1 MNEVYLVWEDNG
13 ESWEDYQSYVIA
25 VCSTLEKA
33 QNVLKEQGYVK
44 TSSVR
49 GNMQEQSQPYGWWN
63 KTTDFYGN
71 PPRLEE
77 FIEFYQDDKKAAI
90 AAYEEELEWWNENR
104 GNIPQYSVT
113 QAAWIE
119 KFNVL

>member
-25 VCSTLEKA
+25 VCLTLEKA
-33 QNVLKEQGYVK
+33 QSVLKEQGYVE

-49 GNMQEQSQPYGWWN
+49 GSMQEQPQFYGWWN
-63 KTTDFYGN
+63 KTTDFYGD
-71 PPRLEE
+71 PPKLEE
-77 FIEFYQDDKKAAI
+77 FIGIYDNKTAKEV
-90 AAYEEELEWWNENR
+90 YEDELKWWSENK
-104 GNIPQYSVT
+104 NILQYSIT
-113 QAAWIE
+113 QTAWIE